1 MVRLAHADSLYER
14 IAAEILRRV
23 ASGELRPGDR
33 LPPIR
38 QAAGEWGV
46 NLNTVA
52 RAYAALAE
60 RGILE
65 TRAGGGTVVARSRS
79 GADLDGLDPVSQARA
94 ERLQARL
101 GSAVLEALAAGYGD
115 AEIEAAVSA
124 QLARWRAVRVS
135 DPQAGHADAE
145 AALEQAEDVL
155 RLVGSHDLALEVL
168 AGRLRGQPRSVT
180 LEVVP
185 TDSLDGLFA
194 LARGAADLAGAHL
207 LDPETG
213 EYNVPFVRR
222 LLPGEAVLLV
232 TLAHRQQGLIV
243 AAGNPKQIRGID
255 DLRRADVTIVNRH
268 RGSGT
273 RLLLD
278 DALTRA
284 GIDAVTVPGYERE
297 EATHL
302 AVAGAIAAGT
312 ADAGLGILA
321 AARTYGLDFVPVA
334 RERYELALRPA
345 TAARPAVVS
354 LLETLRSP
362 DFRAVVT
369 ALGGY
374 DIAESGAVRSVD

>member
-65 TRAGGGTVVARSRS
+65 TRAGGGTVVARARPGD
-79 GADLDGLDPVSQARA
+79 GADGLDPVSQARA
-94 ERLQARL
+94 ERLQTRV
-101 GSAVLEALAAGYGD
+101 GSAVLEALAAGYAE

-124 QLARWRAVRVS
+124 QLARWRATRVAG
-135 DPQAGHADAE
+135 QANGSAHHTPGTETAE
-145 AALEQAEDVL
+145 GLL

-168 AGRLRGQPRSVT
+168 AGRLRALPRSVT

-194 LARGAADLAGAHL
+194 LARGTTDLAGCHL

-213 EYNVPFVRR
+213 EYNIPFVHR
-222 LLPGEAVLLV
+222 LLPGESVLLV

-243 AAGNPKQIRGID
+243 AAGNPKHLTGIP
-255 DLRRADVTIVNRH
+255 DLGREDVTIVNRH

-273 RLLLD
+273 RVLLD
-278 DALTRA
+278 EALVQA
-284 GIDAVTVPGYERE
+284 SIDPLTLRGYDHE

-302 AVAGAIAAGT
+302 GVAGVVAAGT
-312 ADAGLGILA
+312 ADAGLGIMA
-321 AARTYGLDFVPVA
+321 AARAYGLDFVPVA
-334 RERYELALRPA
+334 RERYELALRPS
-345 TAARPAVVS
+345 TASRPAVQG
-354 LLETLRSP
+354 LLETLRSA
-362 DFRAVVT
+362 DFRAVVA

-374 DIAESGAVRSVD
+374 DTAESGAVRSAG

>member
-1 MVRLAHADSLYER
+1 MVRLAHADALYER
-14 IAAEILRRV
+14 IAADILRRV

-38 QAAGEWGV
+38 RAASVWGV

-52 RAYAALAE
+52 KAYAALAE

-65 TRAGGGTVVARSRS
+65 SRAGGGTVVARGRAAGPAGSP
-79 GADLDGLDPVSQARA
+79 DPVAQARA
-94 ERLQARL
+94 ERLQSRL
-101 GSAVLEALAAGYGD
+101 GGAVLEALAAGYGE

-124 QLARWRAVRVS
+124 QLARWRATRAVS
-135 DPQAGHADAE
+135 PPADSPPDQENAAGVE
-145 AALEQAEDVL
+145 VI
-155 RLVGSHDLALEVL
+155 RLVGSHDLALDVL
-168 AGRLRGQPRSVT
+168 AGRLRVSGDGVELDVT
-180 LEVVP
+180 P

-194 LARGAADLAGAHL
+194 LARGTADIAGCHL

-213 EYNVPFVRR
+213 EHNVPFVRR
-222 LLPGEAVLLV
+222 LLPGESAILV

-243 AAGNPKQIRGID
+243 GAGNPKQIGGIP
-255 DLRRADVTIVNRH
+255 DLARPDVTVVNRH

-273 RLLLD
+273 RVLFD
-278 DALTRA
+278 EALA
-284 GIDAVTVPGYERE
+284 GARIDPASLHGYEHE

-302 AVAGAIAAGT
+302 AVAGVVASGA

-321 AARTYGLDFVPVA
+321 AARAYGLDFVPVA
-334 RERYELALRPA
+334 RERYELAMRPA
-345 TAARPAVVS
+345 TASRLGVQR
-354 LLETLRSP
+354 LLETLRSA

-374 DIAESGAVRSVD
+374 DTAETGSIRSVS

>member
-1 MVRLAHADSLYER
+1 MVRMAHTDSLYER

-23 ASGELRPGDR
+23 AAGELQPGDR

-52 RAYAALAE
+52 RAYATLAE

-65 TRAGGGTVVARSRS
+65 TRAGGGTVVAR
-79 GADLDGLDPVSQARA
+79 APATATADGLDPVSQARA
-94 ERLQARL
+94 ERLQARV
-101 GSAVLEALAAGYGD
+101 GSAVVEALAAGYGE

-124 QLARWRAVRVS
+124 QLARWRAARV
-135 DPQAGHADAE
+135 PGPGGPGGGVLAGANAS
-145 AALEQAEDVL
+145 EDLL
-155 RLVGSHDLALEVL
+155 RLIGSNDLALEVL
-168 AGRLRGQPRSVT
+168 AGRLRARPRSIVLDVT
-180 LEVVP
+180 P

-194 LARGAADLAGAHL
+194 LARGAADLAGCHL

-213 EYNVPFVRR
+213 EYNIPFVQR
-222 LLPGEAVLLV
+222 LLPGESVLLV
-232 TLAHRQQGLIV
+232 TLAYRQQGLIV
-243 AAGNPKQIRGID
+243 ARDNPKRLTGIP
-255 DLRRADVTIVNRH
+255 DLARDGITIVNRH

-273 RLLLD
+273 RVLLD
-278 DALTRA
+278 EELQRA
-284 GIDAVTVPGYERE
+284 SIDPLRVRGYDHE

-302 AVAGAIAAGT
+302 GVAGAVASGA
-312 ADAGLGILA
+312 ADAGLGIMA

-334 RERYELALRPA
+334 RERYELALRPE
-345 TAARPAVVS
+345 TAGRPAVQG
-354 LLETLRSP
+354 LLETLRSA

-374 DIAESGAVRSVD
+374 DTAESGTVRSAS

>member
-23 ASGELRPGDR
+23 AAGELRPGDR

-38 QAAGEWGV
+38 QAAGAWGV

-65 TRAGGGTVVARSRS
+65 TRTGAGTVVARRPATA
-79 GADLDGLDPVSQARA
+79 GADGMDAVSQARA
-94 ERLQARL
+94 QRLQSRV
-101 GSAVLEALAAGYGD
+101 GSAVLEALAAGYAE

-124 QLARWRAVRVS
+124 QLARWRAARVA
-135 DPQAGHADAE
+135 DPEEGPHEPGVVAE
-145 AALEQAEDVL
+145 QVEDVL
-155 RLVGSHDLALEVL
+155 RLTGSHDLALEVL
-168 AGRLRGQPRSVT
+168 AGTLRAGSRSVI
-180 LEVVP
+180 LQVSA

-194 LARGAADLAGAHL
+194 LARGTTDLAGCHL
-207 LDPETG
+207 LDPDTG
-213 EYNVPFVRR
+213 EYNVPFVQR

-243 AAGNPKQIRGID
+243 AAGNPKRLSGIADLARD
-255 DLRRADVTIVNRH
+255 DVALVNRH

-273 RLLLD
+273 RVLLD
-278 DALTRA
+278 DALHGA
-284 GIDAVTVPGYERE
+284 GLAPSSVRGYERE
-297 EATHL
+297 EPTHL
-302 AVAGAIAAGT
+302 AVAGAVAAGT

-321 AARTYGLDFVPVA
+321 AARTYGLDFVPVT
-334 RERYELALRPA
+334 RERYELAVRPA
-345 TAARPAVVS
+345 TAARPSVQR
-354 LLETLRSP
+354 LLDTLRSP
-362 DFRAVVT
+362 TFRAVVT

-374 DIAESGAVRSVD
+374 DTAESGTVRSAG

>member
-14 IAAEILRRV
+14 IAAEILRQV
-23 ASGELRPGDR
+23 AAGELRPGDR

-38 QAAGEWGV
+38 QAAVKWGV

-65 TRAGGGTVVARSRS
+65 TRAGGGTVVARGRPD
-79 GADLDGLDPVSQARA
+79 GAHGGVDPVGQARA

-101 GSAVLEALAAGYGD
+101 GSAVLEALAAGYGE

-124 QLARWRAVRVS
+124 QLARWRATRGT
-135 DPQAGHADAE
+135 DHDAGAGVDEARHAV
-145 AALEQAEDVL
+145 AANLL
-155 RLVGSHDLALEVL
+155 RLVGSHDLALDVL
-168 AGRLRGQPRSVT
+168 AGRLRARPDPVT
-180 LEVVP
+180 LEVVA

-194 LARGAADLAGAHL
+194 LARGAADLAGCHL

-213 EYNVPFVRR
+213 DHNLPFVRR

-243 AAGNPKQIRGID
+243 AAGNPKGIGGLA
-255 DLRRADVTIVNRH
+255 DLGRPGIAMVNRH

-273 RLLLD
+273 RVLLD
-278 DALTRA
+278 EALARA
-284 GIDAVTVPGYERE
+284 GVEPASVRGYDHE

-302 AVAGAIAAGT
+302 AVAGAVAAGT

-321 AARTYGLDFVPVA
+321 AARAYGLDFVPVA

-345 TAARPAVVS
+345 TAARPAVEA
-354 LLETLRSP
+354 LLETLRSD

-374 DIAESGAVRSVD
+374 DTAESGAMRSVE

>member
-14 IAAEILRRV
+14 IAGEILRRV
-23 ASGELRPGDR
+23 AAGELRPGDR

-52 RAYAALAE
+52 RAYAMLAE

-65 TRAGGGTVVARSRS
+65 TRAGGGTVVARGRA

-101 GSAVLEALAAGYGD
+101 GSAILEALAAGYGE

-124 QLARWRAVRVS
+124 QLARWRAARLA
-135 DPQAGHADAE
+135 DPGTGRADADAGPVE
-145 AALEQAEDVL
+145 TELLL

-168 AGRLRGQPRSVT
+168 AGRLRGQLRSVT

-194 LARGAADLAGAHL
+194 LARGAADVAGAHL

-213 EYNVPFVRR
+213 DYNVPFVRR

-243 AAGNPKQIRGID
+243 AAGNPKRIQGVA
-255 DLRRADVTIVNRH
+255 DLRRPDVTIVNRH

-273 RLLLD
+273 RVLLD
-278 DALTRA
+278 DALQRA
-284 GIDAVTVPGYERE
+284 AIDPTTLPGYERE

-302 AVAGAIAAGT
+302 AVAGAVASGT

-321 AARTYGLDFVPVA
+321 AARAYGLDFVPVA
-334 RERYELALRPA
+334 RERYELALRPS
-345 TAARPAVVS
+345 TAGRAAVTS
-354 LLETLRSP
+354 LLETLRSA

-374 DIAESGAVRSVD
+374 DTAESGTVRSVE

>member
-1 MVRLAHADSLYER
+1 MVRIVHADSLYER

-38 QAAGEWGV
+38 QAAGSWGV

-65 TRAGGGTVVARSRS
+65 TRAGGGTVVARAPA

-101 GSAVLEALAAGYGD
+101 GSAILEALAAGYGE

-124 QLARWRAVRVS
+124 QLARWRAARVA
-135 DPQAGHADAE
+135 DPQANQPGAE
-145 AALEQAEDVL
+145 AGPEQAENLL

-194 LARGAADLAGAHL
+194 LARGAADLAGTHL

-213 EYNVPFVRR
+213 EHNVPFVRR

-243 AAGNPKQIRGID
+243 GAGNPKQIHGID
-255 DLRRADVTIVNRH
+255 DLRREGMTIVNRH

-273 RLLLD
+273 RVLLD

-284 GIDAVTVPGYERE
+284 GIDPSTLRGYERE

-302 AVAGAIAAGT
+302 AVPAAT
-312 ADAGLGILA
+312 I
-321 AARTYGLDFVPVA
+321 
-334 RERYELALRPA
+334 RPC
-345 TAARPAVVS
+345 
-354 LLETLRSP
+354 
-362 DFRAVVT
+362 
-369 ALGGY
+369 
-374 DIAESGAVRSVD
+374 

>member
-1 MVRLAHADSLYER
+1 MVRLAHTDTLYER

-23 ASGELRPGDR
+23 AAGELRPGDR

-65 TRAGGGTVVARSRS
+65 TRSGGGTVVTRGRP
-79 GADLDGLDPVSQARA
+79 GVDLDGLDPVSQARA
-94 ERLQARL
+94 ERLQSRL
-101 GSAVLEALAAGYGD
+101 GSTVLEALAAGYGE

-124 QLARWRAVRVS
+124 QLARWRAARVTVPGS
-135 DPQAGHADAE
+135 GRSE
-145 AALEQAEDVL
+145 AAPGAEPAERLL

-168 AGRLRGQPRSVT
+168 ASRLRGQPRSVT
-180 LEVVP
+180 LDVVA

-194 LARGAADLAGAHL
+194 LARGAADLAGTHL

-213 EYNVPFVRR
+213 EHNVPFVRR

-243 AAGNPKQIRGID
+243 AAGNPMAIRGID
-255 DLRRADVTIVNRH
+255 DLRRPDVTIVNRH

-273 RLLLD
+273 RVLLD
-278 DALTRA
+278 DALLRA
-284 GIDAVTVPGYERE
+284 AIDPTTLAGYERE

-302 AVAGAIAAGT
+302 AVAGAVAAGT

-321 AARTYGLDFVPVA
+321 AARAYGLDFVPIA
-334 RERYELALRPA
+334 RERYELALRPS
-345 TAARPAVVS
+345 TTGNWAVQS
-354 LLETLRSP
+354 LLETLRSA

-374 DIAESGAVRSVD
+374 DTAESGTVRRVE

>member
-1 MVRLAHADSLYER
+1 MVRLAHADALYER

-23 ASGELRPGDR
+23 ASGKLRPGDR

-65 TRAGGGTVVARSRS
+65 TRAGGGTVVARTPQDISV
-79 GADLDGLDPVSQARA
+79 DGLDPVSQARA

-101 GSAVLEALAAGYGD
+101 GSAVLEALAAGYAE

-124 QLARWRAVRVS
+124 QLARWRASRVDEPHDATDAPS
-135 DPQAGHADAE
+135 AADTE
-145 AALEQAEDVL
+145 HTL

-168 AGRLRGQPRSVT
+168 AGRLRALPDSIT
-180 LEVVP
+180 LDVVP
-185 TDSLDGLFA
+185 TDSLDGIFA
-194 LARGAADLAGAHL
+194 LARGTTDLAGCHL
-207 LDPETG
+207 LDPESG
-213 EYNVPFVRR
+213 EHNVSFVRR
-222 LLPGEAVLLV
+222 MLPGEPVLLV

-243 AAGNPKQIRGID
+243 AAGNPKHIQGIP
-255 DLRRADVTIVNRH
+255 DLGRPDVTIVNRH

-273 RLLLD
+273 RVLLD
-278 DALTRA
+278 DALVRA
-284 GIDAVTVPGYERE
+284 KIDPSTLRGYDRE

-302 AVAGAIAAGT
+302 AVAGAVAAVS

-321 AARTYGLDFVPVA
+321 AARAYGLDFVPVA

-345 TAARPAVVS
+345 TAARPAMQK
-354 LLETLRSP
+354 LLETLRSV

-374 DIAESGAVRSVD
+374 DTAESGAVRSAE

>member
-1 MVRLAHADSLYER
+1 
-14 IAAEILRRV
+14 
-23 ASGELRPGDR
+23 
-33 LPPIR
+33 
-38 QAAGEWGV
+38 
-46 NLNTVA
+46 VA
-52 RAYAALAE
+52 RARAAD
-60 RGILE
+60 GK
-65 TRAGGGTVVARSRS
+65 
-79 GADLDGLDPVSQARA
+79 DGLDPVSQARA
-94 ERLQARL
+94 ERLQSRV
-101 GSAVLEALAAGYGD
+101 GSAVLEALAAGYGE

-124 QLARWRAVRVS
+124 QLARWRASRV
-135 DPQAGHADAE
+135 AG
-145 AALEQAEDVL
+145 AEDGPGQPAGPGTAEDL
-155 RLVGSHDLALEVL
+155 LHLIGSHDLALEVL
-168 AGRLRGQPRSVT
+168 AGRLRALPRSVT
-180 LEVVP
+180 LDVVA

-194 LARGAADLAGAHL
+194 LARGAADLAGCHL

-213 EYNVPFVRR
+213 EYNVPFVHR

-243 AAGNPKQIRGID
+243 AASNPKRLTGIP
-255 DLRRADVTIVNRH
+255 DLGREDVTIVNRH

-273 RLLLD
+273 RVLLD
-278 DALTRA
+278 EELSRA
-284 GIDAVTVPGYERE
+284 GIDPLRVRGYDHE

-302 AVAGAIAAGT
+302 AVAGAVAAGT

-345 TAARPAVVS
+345 TAARPAVQS

-374 DIAESGAVRSVD
+374 DTAESGVVRSAG

>member
-1 MVRLAHADSLYER
+1 MVRLPHADALYER

-23 ASGELRPGDR
+23 AAGDLRPGDR

-65 TRAGGGTVVARSRS
+65 SRAGGGTVVARGRVE
-79 GADLDGLDPVSQARA
+79 GGWDGLDPVSQARA

-124 QLARWRAVRVS
+124 QLARWRAARTS
-135 DPQAGHADAE
+135 G
-145 AALEQAEDVL
+145 AEDVRAPDAPGLASAEGVL
-155 RLVGSHDLALEVL
+155 RLVGSHDLALDVL
-168 AGRLRGQPRSVT
+168 AGRLRGLANPVSV
-180 LEVVP
+180 EVVV

-194 LARGAADLAGAHL
+194 LARGAADLAGCHL

-213 EYNVPFVRR
+213 EYNVPFARR

-243 AAGNPKQIRGID
+243 GAGNPKRIEGVK
-255 DLRRADVTIVNRH
+255 DLGRADITIVNRH

-273 RLLLD
+273 RVLLD
-278 DALTRA
+278 EALA
-284 GIDAVTVPGYERE
+284 QAAIVPDTVRGYDHE

-321 AARTYGLDFVPVA
+321 AARTYGLDFLPVA

-345 TAARPAVVS
+345 MATQPAVKR
-354 LLETLRSP
+354 LIETLRSA

-374 DIAESGAVRSVD
+374 DTAESGAVRTVE

>member
-23 ASGELRPGDR
+23 AAGELRPGDR

-38 QAAGEWGV
+38 QAAGAWGV

-65 TRAGGGTVVARSRS
+65 TRAGGGTVVARGRPD
-79 GADLDGLDPVSQARA
+79 ADLDGMGPVSQARA

-101 GSAVLEALAAGYGD
+101 GSAILEALAGGYGE

-124 QLARWRAVRVS
+124 QLARWRAARI
-135 DPQAGHADAE
+135 AGPADGRAGADAGPGQT
-145 AALEQAEDVL
+145 EQVL
-155 RLVGSHDLALEVL
+155 HLVGSHDLALEVL
-168 AGRLRGQPRSVT
+168 AGRLRGHQQPVT
-180 LEVVP
+180 LEVVA

-194 LARGAADLAGAHL
+194 LARGAADLAGTHL

-213 EYNVPFVRR
+213 EHNVPFVRR

-243 AAGNPKQIRGID
+243 AAGNPKQIQSIN
-255 DLRRADVTIVNRH
+255 DLGGENVTIVNRH

-273 RLLLD
+273 RVLLD
-278 DALTRA
+278 DALLRA
-284 GIDAVTVPGYERE
+284 GVDPTTLTGYERE

-302 AVAGAIAAGT
+302 AVAGAVAAGT

-321 AARTYGLDFVPVA
+321 AARAYGLDFVPVA

-345 TAARPAVVS
+345 TARRPALQR
-354 LLETLRSP
+354 LLETLRST

-369 ALGGY
+369 AMGGY
-374 DIAESGAVRSVD
+374 DTAESGTVRSVE

>member
-23 ASGELRPGDR
+23 AAGELRPGDR

-65 TRAGGGTVVARSRS
+65 TRAGGGTVVARAR
-79 GADLDGLDPVSQARA
+79 GTGDVDGLDPVSRARA
-94 ERLQARL
+94 GRLQARV
-101 GSAVLEALAAGYGD
+101 GSAVLEALAAGYGE

-124 QLARWRAVRVS
+124 QLARWRATRVAS
-135 DPQAGHADAE
+135 TGGGPAE
-145 AALEQAEDVL
+145 FASAAETAQETLHL
-155 RLVGSHDLALEVL
+155 IGSHDLALEVL
-168 AGRLRGQPRSVT
+168 AGRLRALPTSVT
-180 LEVVP
+180 LEVVA

-194 LARGAADLAGAHL
+194 LARRAADLAGCHL

-213 EYNVPFVRR
+213 DYNVPFVHR

-243 AAGNPKQIRGID
+243 AADNPKHLTGIPDLARGDI
-255 DLRRADVTIVNRH
+255 TIVNRH

-273 RLLLD
+273 RVLLD
-278 DALTRA
+278 EALTQA
-284 GIDAVTVPGYERE
+284 AIDPLTLPGYDHE

-302 AVAGAIAAGT
+302 AVAGAVAAGT

-321 AARTYGLDFVPVA
+321 AARAYGLDFVPVA

-345 TAARPAVVS
+345 TAARPALQS
-354 LLETLRSP
+354 LLETLRSAS
-362 DFRAVVT
+362 FRAVVT

-374 DIAESGAVRSVD
+374 DTAESGSVRSVG

>member
-23 ASGELRPGDR
+23 AAGELRPGDR

-65 TRAGGGTVVARSRS
+65 TRAGGGTVVARGLP
-79 GADLDGLDPVSQARA
+79 GADLDGLSPVSQARA

-101 GSAVLEALAAGYGD
+101 GSAILEALAGGYGE

-124 QLARWRAVRVS
+124 QLARWRATRVAA
-135 DPQAGHADAE
+135 PEAGGTSVE
-145 AALEQAEDVL
+145 AGPARSEQLL

-168 AGRLRGQPRSVT
+168 AGRLRGNQRSVA
-180 LEVVP
+180 LQVVP

-194 LARGAADLAGAHL
+194 LARGAADLAGTHL

-213 EYNVPFVRR
+213 EHNVPFVRR
-222 LLPGEAVLLV
+222 LLPGEPVLLV

-243 AAGNPKQIRGID
+243 AAGNPKQIHGVD
-255 DLRRADVTIVNRH
+255 DLGRGDVTIVNRH

-273 RLLLD
+273 RVLLD
-278 DALTRA
+278 DALQRA
-284 GIDAVTVPGYERE
+284 GIDPAALPGYERE

-302 AVAGAIAAGT
+302 AVAGAVAAGT

-321 AARTYGLDFVPVA
+321 AARAYGLDFVPVA

-345 TAARPAVVS
+345 TAGRPAVGS
-354 LLETLRSP
+354 LLETLRSA

-374 DIAESGAVRSVD
+374 DTAESGTIRSVE

>member
-1 MVRLAHADSLYER
+1 MVRFAHADSLYER

-23 ASGELRPGDR
+23 AAGELRPGDR

-65 TRAGGGTVVARSRS
+65 TRAGGGTVVARNRR
-79 GADLDGLDPVSQARA
+79 GAEPDGLDPVSQARA
-94 ERLQARL
+94 ERLQGRL
-101 GSAVLEALAAGYGD
+101 GSAVLEALAAGYGE

-124 QLARWRAVRVS
+124 QLARWRAVRVA
-135 DPQAGHADAE
+135 DPEGDR
-145 AALEQAEDVL
+145 AATGVAPDDLETGL

-168 AGRLRGQPRSVT
+168 VGRLRGQPRSVT

-194 LARGAADLAGAHL
+194 LARGAADLAGTHL

-213 EYNVPFVRR
+213 DYNVPFVRR

-243 AAGNPKQIRGID
+243 AAGNPKRIRGVD
-255 DLRRADVTIVNRH
+255 DLRGPGLTIVNRH

-273 RLLLD
+273 RVLLD
-278 DALTRA
+278 DALHRA
-284 GIDAVTVPGYERE
+284 GIDPATLAGYERE

-302 AVAGAIAAGT
+302 AVAGAVAAGT

-334 RERYELALRPA
+334 RERYELALRPS
-345 TAARPAVVS
+345 TAGREAVGR
-354 LLETLRSP
+354 LLETLRSD

-374 DIAESGAVRSVD
+374 DTTESGVVRSVE

>member
-65 TRAGGGTVVARSRS
+65 TRAGGGTVVARNRA
-79 GADLDGLDPVSQARA
+79 ADPTSGLDPVSQARA
-94 ERLQARL
+94 ERLQARV
-101 GSAVLEALAAGYGD
+101 GSAVLEALAAGYGE

-124 QLARWRAVRVS
+124 QLARWRATRAAGADGAS
-135 DPQAGHADAE
+135 ADPSA
-145 AALEQAEDVL
+145 QAEIAEDHL
-155 RLVGSHDLALEVL
+155 RLIGSHDLALDVL
-168 AGRLRGQPRSVT
+168 AGRLRALPRSVT
-180 LEVVP
+180 LTVVP

-194 LARGAADLAGAHL
+194 LARGAADLAGCHL

-213 EYNVPFVRR
+213 EYNVPFVHR

-243 AAGNPKQIRGID
+243 AAGNPKRLTGIA
-255 DLRRADVTIVNRH
+255 DLGREHVTIVNRH

-273 RLLLD
+273 RVLLD
-278 DALTRA
+278 EALVQA
-284 GIDAVTVPGYERE
+284 SIDPLGLPGYDHE

-302 AVAGAIAAGT
+302 AVAGVVAAGT

-321 AARTYGLDFVPVA
+321 AARAYGLDFVPVA

-345 TAARPAVVS
+345 TAARASAQS
-354 LLETLRSP
+354 LFETLRSP

-374 DIAESGAVRSVD
+374 DTAESGTIRSAG

>member
-1 MVRLAHADSLYER
+1 MVRLAHADALYER

-23 ASGELRPGDR
+23 ASGRLRPGDR

-65 TRAGGGTVVARSRS
+65 TRAGGGTVVAQAPSAAS
-79 GADLDGLDPVSQARA
+79 VDGLDPVSQARA
-94 ERLQARL
+94 ERLQSRL
-101 GSAVLEALAAGYGD
+101 GSAVLEALAAGYAE

-124 QLARWRAVRVS
+124 QLARWRATRAADLQDGQQEPVDVS
-135 DPQAGHADAE
+135 TSE
-145 AALEQAEDVL
+145 RVL

-168 AGRLRGQPRSVT
+168 AGRLRALPESVT

-194 LARGAADLAGAHL
+194 LARGTTDLAGCHL
-207 LDPETG
+207 LDPESG
-213 EYNVPFVRR
+213 EHNLSFVRR
-222 LLPGEAVLLV
+222 LLPGEPVLLV

-243 AAGNPKQIRGID
+243 AAGNPKGIQRIG
-255 DLRRADVTIVNRH
+255 DLAQPELTIVNRH

-273 RLLLD
+273 RVLLD
-278 DALTRA
+278 DALARA
-284 GIDAVTVPGYERE
+284 RIDPAGVRGYDRE

-302 AVAGAIAAGT
+302 AVAGAVAAGT

-321 AARTYGLDFVPVA
+321 AARAYGLDFVPVA

-345 TAARPAVVS
+345 TAARPAVQR
-354 LLETLRSP
+354 LLETLRSA

-374 DIAESGAVRSVD
+374 DTAESGAVRSVDS

>member
-1 MVRLAHADSLYER
+1 MVRLAHADALYER
-14 IAAEILRRV
+14 IAAEILRKV
-23 ASGELRPGDR
+23 AAGELRPGDR

-38 QAAGEWGV
+38 QAAGAWGV

-65 TRAGGGTVVARSRS
+65 TRAGGGTVVARPR
-79 GADLDGLDPVSQARA
+79 ADVSADGLDPVSQARA
-94 ERLQARL
+94 ERLQGRL
-101 GSAVLEALAAGYGD
+101 GSAVLEALAAGYGE

-124 QLARWRAVRVS
+124 QLARWRAVRVVEPGGPEEPS
-135 DPQAGHADAE
+135 EMRPATQI
-145 AALEQAEDVL
+145 L

-168 AGRLRGQPRSVT
+168 AGRLRALPESVT

-185 TDSLDGLFA
+185 TDSLDGVFA
-194 LARGAADLAGAHL
+194 LARGTTDLAGCHL

-213 EYNVPFVRR
+213 EYNIPFVRR
-222 LLPGEAVLLV
+222 LLPGESVLLV

-243 AAGNPKQIRGID
+243 RSGNPLHLTGIP
-255 DLRRADVTIVNRH
+255 DLGRSGLTLVNRH

-273 RLLLD
+273 RVLLD
-278 DALTRA
+278 DALGRA
-284 GIDAVTVPGYERE
+284 GIDPITIQGYDHE

-302 AVAGAIAAGT
+302 AVAGAVAAGT

-321 AARTYGLDFVPVA
+321 AARAYGLDFVPVA

-345 TAARPAVVS
+345 TASQPAVQK

-374 DIAESGAVRSVD
+374 DTAESGMVRSAE

>member
-1 MVRLAHADSLYER
+1 MVRLAHSDTLYER
-14 IAAEILRRV
+14 IASDILRRV
-23 ASGELRPGDR
+23 ASGALQPGDR

-38 QAAGEWGV
+38 QAATAWGV

-52 RAYAALAE
+52 KAYAALAE

-65 TRAGGGTVVARSRS
+65 TRAGGGTVVARGRPA
-79 GADLDGLDPVSQARA
+79 GETDGLGPAVQARA

-101 GSAVLEALAAGYGD
+101 GGAVLEALAAGYAE

-124 QLARWRAVRVS
+124 QLARWRSARATDPAAAAATASRATGGDVVR
-135 DPQAGHADAE
+135 
-145 AALEQAEDVL
+145 LI
-155 RLVGSHDLALEVL
+155 GSHDLALDVL
-168 AGRLRGQPRSVT
+168 AGRLRAANPATELDVT
-180 LEVVP
+180 P

-194 LARGAADLAGAHL
+194 LARGTTDLAGCHL

-213 EYNVPFVRR
+213 EHNVPFVRR
-222 LLPGEAVLLV
+222 MLPGETVILV

-243 AAGNPKQIRGID
+243 AAGNPKQIASVADLARPGI
-255 DLRRADVTIVNRH
+255 VIVNRH

-273 RLLLD
+273 RVLFD
-278 DALTRA
+278 EALAQA
-284 GIDAVTVPGYERE
+284 GIDHAGLAGYEHE

-302 AVAGAIAAGT
+302 AVAGVVAAGA

-321 AARTYGLDFVPVA
+321 AARAYGLDFVPVA
-334 RERYELALRPA
+334 RERYELAMRPES
-345 TAARPAVVS
+345 AARPAVRQ
-354 LLETLRSP
+354 LLDTLKSP

-374 DIAESGAVRSVD
+374 DTAETGSIRSVS

>member
-1 MVRLAHADSLYER
+1 MVRITHADTLYER

-23 ASGELRPGDR
+23 AAGELRPGDR

-65 TRAGGGTVVARSRS
+65 TRAGGGTVVARRQP
-79 GADLDGLDPVSQARA
+79 GADLDGLGPVSQARS

-101 GSAVLEALAAGYGD
+101 GSAILEALAGGYGE

-124 QLARWRAVRVS
+124 QLARWRASRAKDDGRS
-135 DPQAGHADAE
+135 ADDRE
-145 AALEQAEDVL
+145 ARPEDTAHLL

-168 AGRLRGQPRSVT
+168 AGRLRAHPRSVT
-180 LEVVP
+180 LEVVA

-194 LARGAADLAGAHL
+194 LARGAADLAGSHL

-213 EYNVPFVRR
+213 EHNVPFVQR
-222 LLPGEAVLLV
+222 LLPGETVLLV

-243 AAGNPKQIRGID
+243 ASGNPKRIQGVEEFRNGAI
-255 DLRRADVTIVNRH
+255 TIVNRH

-273 RLLLD
+273 RVLLD
-278 DALTRA
+278 DALQRA
-284 GIDAVTVPGYERE
+284 GIDPATVPGYDHE

-302 AVAGAIAAGT
+302 AVAGAVAAGT

-321 AARTYGLDFVPVA
+321 AARAYGLDFVPVA

-345 TAARPAVVS
+345 TAARPAVQA
-354 LLETLRSP
+354 LLETLRQD
-362 DFRAVVT
+362 DFRSVVT

-374 DIAESGAVRSVD
+374 DTSESGTIRSVE

>member
-1 MVRLAHADSLYER
+1 MVRLAHADALYER

-23 ASGELRPGDR
+23 ASGKLRPGDR

-65 TRAGGGTVVARSRS
+65 TRAGGGTVVARTPQDISV
-79 GADLDGLDPVSQARA
+79 DGLDPVSQARA

-101 GSAVLEALAAGYGD
+101 GSAVLEALAAGYAE

-124 QLARWRAVRVS
+124 QLARWRASRVI
-135 DPQAGHADAE
+135 DPHAE
-145 AALEQAEDVL
+145 ADDPAAAVDTARVL

-168 AGRLRGQPRSVT
+168 AGRLRALPESIT

-194 LARGAADLAGAHL
+194 LARGTTDLAGCHL

-213 EYNVPFVRR
+213 EHNVSFVRR
-222 LLPGEAVLLV
+222 MLPGEPVLLV

-243 AAGNPKQIRGID
+243 AAGNPKRVQGIP
-255 DLRRADVTIVNRH
+255 DLGRPDLTIVNRH

-273 RLLLD
+273 RVLLD
-278 DALTRA
+278 DALVRA
-284 GIDAVTVPGYERE
+284 QIDPSTLRGYDRE

-302 AVAGAIAAGT
+302 AVAGAVAAGT

-321 AARTYGLDFVPVA
+321 AARAYGLDFVPVA

-345 TAARPAVVS
+345 TASRPAVQK
-354 LLETLRSP
+354 LLETLRSF

-374 DIAESGAVRSVD
+374 DTSESGAVRSAE

>member
-14 IAAEILRRV
+14 IAAEILRRL
-23 ASGELRPGDR
+23 AAGELRPGDR

-38 QAAGEWGV
+38 QAAGAWGV

-65 TRAGGGTVVARSRS
+65 TRAGGGTVVARGRP
-79 GADLDGLDPVSQARA
+79 GADLDGLGPVSQARA

-101 GSAVLEALAAGYGD
+101 GSAILEALAGGYGE

-124 QLARWRAVRVS
+124 QLARWRAARVTVPE
-135 DPQAGHADAE
+135 DGRADADS
-145 AALEQAEDVL
+145 APDQAERVL

-168 AGRLRGQPRSVT
+168 AGRLRGQSPPVT
-180 LEVVP
+180 LEVVA

-194 LARGAADLAGAHL
+194 LARGAADLAGTHL

-213 EYNVPFVRR
+213 EHNVPFVRR
-222 LLPGEAVLLV
+222 LLPAEVVLLV

-243 AAGNPKQIRGID
+243 AAGNPKGIQGID
-255 DLRRADVTIVNRH
+255 HLGRGDVTIVNRH

-273 RLLLD
+273 RVLLD
-278 DALTRA
+278 DALLRA
-284 GIDAVTVPGYERE
+284 GIDPATLPGYGRE

-302 AVAGAIAAGT
+302 AVAGAVAAGT

-321 AARTYGLDFVPVA
+321 AARAYGLDFVPVA

-345 TAARPAVVS
+345 TAGRSAVQS
-354 LLETLRSP
+354 LLETLLSD

-374 DIAESGAVRSVD
+374 DTAESGTVRSVG

>member
-1 MVRLAHADSLYER
+1 MVRLAHADALYER
-14 IAAEILRRV
+14 IAAEILRKV
-23 ASGELRPGDR
+23 AAGELRPGDR

-38 QAAGEWGV
+38 QAAGAWGV

-65 TRAGGGTVVARSRS
+65 TRAGGGTVVARPR
-79 GADLDGLDPVSQARA
+79 ADVSADGLDPVSQARA
-94 ERLQARL
+94 ERLQGRL
-101 GSAVLEALAAGYGD
+101 GSAVLEALAAGYGE

-124 QLARWRAVRVS
+124 QLARWRAVRVVEPGS
-135 DPQAGHADAE
+135 PEEPSEMRPATQI
-145 AALEQAEDVL
+145 L

-168 AGRLRGQPRSVT
+168 AGRLRALPESVT

-185 TDSLDGLFA
+185 TDSLDGVFA
-194 LARGAADLAGAHL
+194 LARGTTDLAGCHL

-213 EYNVPFVRR
+213 EYNIPFVRR
-222 LLPGEAVLLV
+222 LLPGESVLLV

-243 AAGNPKQIRGID
+243 RSGNPLHLTGIP
-255 DLRRADVTIVNRH
+255 DLGRSGLTLVNRH

-273 RLLLD
+273 RVLLD
-278 DALTRA
+278 DALGRA
-284 GIDAVTVPGYERE
+284 GIDPITIQGYDHE

-302 AVAGAIAAGT
+302 AVAGAVAAGT

-321 AARTYGLDFVPVA
+321 AARAYGLDFVPVA

-345 TAARPAVVS
+345 TASQPAVQK

-374 DIAESGAVRSVD
+374 DTAESGMVRSAE

>member
-14 IAAEILRRV
+14 IAGEILRRV
-23 ASGELRPGDR
+23 AACELRPGDR

-52 RAYAALAE
+52 RAYATLAE

-65 TRAGGGTVVARSRS
+65 TRAGGGTVVARGRA

-101 GSAVLEALAAGYGD
+101 GSAILEALAAGYGE

-124 QLARWRAVRVS
+124 QLARWRAARVA
-135 DPQAGHADAE
+135 DPRASRADGTVAP
-145 AALEQAEDVL
+145 EQAEHLL

-194 LARGAADLAGAHL
+194 LARGVADLAGTHL

-243 AAGNPKQIRGID
+243 AAGNPKRIQGID
-255 DLRRADVTIVNRH
+255 DLRRSDVTIVNRH

-273 RLLLD
+273 RVLLD
-278 DALTRA
+278 DALSRA
-284 GIDAVTVPGYERE
+284 GIDPAALPGYERE

-302 AVAGAIAAGT
+302 AVAGAVASGT

-321 AARTYGLDFVPVA
+321 AARAYGLDFVPVA
-334 RERYELALRPA
+334 RERYELALRPS
-345 TAARPAVVS
+345 TAGRVAVTS
-354 LLETLRSP
+354 LLETLRSA

-374 DIAESGAVRSVD
+374 DTAESGAVRSVE

>member
-1 MVRLAHADSLYER
+1 MVRLAHADALYER

-23 ASGELRPGDR
+23 AAGELRPGDR

-52 RAYAALAE
+52 RAYGALAE

-65 TRAGGGTVVARSRS
+65 SRAGGGTVVARG
-79 GADLDGLDPVSQARA
+79 GAGAGRDGVDPVGQARA
-94 ERLQARL
+94 ERLQSRL
-101 GSAVLEALAAGYGD
+101 GSAVLEALAAGYGE

-124 QLARWRAVRVS
+124 QLARWRAVRS
-135 DPQAGHADAE
+135 SGLGDARPE
-145 AALEQAEDVL
+145 VDSGLAAPERLV

-168 AGRLRGQPRSVT
+168 AGRLRGQPEPVT
-180 LEVVP
+180 LEVVA

-194 LARGAADLAGAHL
+194 LARGAADLAGCHL

-222 LLPGEAVLLV
+222 LLPGETVLLV

-243 AAGNPKQIRGID
+243 PAGNPKRIRGIV
-255 DLRRADVTIVNRH
+255 DLARADVAIVNRH

-273 RLLLD
+273 RVLLD
-278 DALTRA
+278 DVLARA
-284 GIDAVTVPGYERE
+284 GLEPTAVRGYDRE

-302 AVAGAIAAGT
+302 AVAGAVAAGA

-321 AARTYGLDFVPVA
+321 AARADGHDFVPVA

-345 TAARPAVVS
+345 TAERPAVRR
-354 LLETLRSP
+354 LLELLRSA

-374 DIAESGAVRSVD
+374 DTAESGERRRVG